1 MITEQELLE
10 LKKQIDT
17 AKTTVSELT
26 GKQSAQMEEL
36 EKSWG
41 CTTVKQAE
49 KKVEKMEGDIDDLD
63 QQIKDG
69 LKELEE
75 KYDV

>member
-36 EKSWG
+36 EKTWG
-41 CTTVKQAE
+41 CTTIKQAK
-49 KKVEKMEGDIDDLD
+49 KKVEKMEGDIDNLD